1 MNQAEHLFQDM
12 ARASPVGDARGH
24 RRTLVRNGQRLP
36 YQERIR
42 LKKLA
47 QRRGERQKK
56 ENETIGLK
64 IGTLNVGSMT
74 ARSHELVDL
83 MERRKIRIMCLQETK
98 WKGRDD
104 GRKNG
109 VGIVLD
115 EELKK
120 GVLEVTRSSDRII
133 WLKMEMGKLVVN
145 IMSVYAAQQGCAD
158 EEKEKFWEELDEEVR
173 KIPAE
178 EKLWIGG
185 DFNGHVGGD
194 NTGREETMGKFGYG
208 TKNDGG
214 EELVTF
220 AMRHN
225 LWIVNTFYKKATR
238 HKITYQSGGTQSQ
251 IDYILCRSN
260 DKNTK
265 DCKVILGESITN
277 QHRPVICTLNVVKS
291 KPQMKSRT
299 QKIKWWKLKEAQ
311 SRDDFTDKVRETLE
325 RRRQKERCD
334 WETIAEDMRDLGE
347 KVCGKTSGKAK
358 AGKETWWWC
367 DEVQRRISEK
377 KEAKKKLFEDP
388 SEENKAYYKTTKK
401 EAKRAVAT
409 AKARAYNQLYE
420 DLDTTEGTK
429 KVLRIAKQRDKNS
442 KDIYQTKWIKNDEG
456 NVLTNDEDILE
467 RWRLYFMKLM
477 NEENPREAREEE
489 QVGNPGEVEAI
500 TEDEVRRALRKM
512 KDGKA
517 VGPDNLPIEAWK
529 CLGEEGVTFLCSMLN
544 KIFDEEKIPESWR
557 KSILVPIYKNK
568 GDIMACGNYRGI
580 KLMSH
585 SMTLFERMIEHRLR
599 GVVNISEEQFGF
611 MEGKSTTDAIFAL
624 RQVQER
630 YREGHKE
637 LHGVFIDLEK
647 AYDRVPREEM
657 LWCMRK
663 KNVPG
668 VGTEPVRV
676 CDHHGY
682 PDRRH

>member
-1 MNQAEHLFQDM
+1 
-12 ARASPVGDARGH
+12 
-24 RRTLVRNGQRLP
+24 
-36 YQERIR
+36 
-42 LKKLA
+42 
-47 QRRGERQKK
+47 
-56 ENETIGLK
+56 
-64 IGTLNVGSMT
+64 
-74 ARSHELVDL
+74 
-83 MERRKIRIMCLQETK
+83 
-98 WKGRDD
+98 
-104 GRKNG
+104 
-109 VGIVLD
+109 
-115 EELKK
+115 
-120 GVLEVTRSSDRII
+120 
-133 WLKMEMGKLVVN
+133 MEMGKLVVN

-214 EELVTF
+214 EEL
-220 AMRHN
+220 
-225 LWIVNTFYKKATR
+225 
-238 HKITYQSGGTQSQ
+238 
-251 IDYILCRSN
+251 
-260 DKNTK
+260 NTK

-291 KPQMKSRT
+291 KPQTKSRT

-325 RRRQKERCD
+325 RRRQEERCD

-500 TEDEVRRALRKM
+500 TEDE
-512 KDGKA
+512 
-517 VGPDNLPIEAWK
+517 
-529 CLGEEGVTFLCSMLN
+529 
-544 KIFDEEKIPESWR
+544 IFDEEKIPESWR

-568 GDIMACGNYRGI
+568 SDIMACGNYRGI

-585 SMTLFERMIEHRLR
+585 SMKLFERMVEHRLR
-599 GVVNISEEQFGF
+599 CGEHQ
-611 MEGKSTTDAIFAL
+611 
-624 RQVQER
+624 
-630 YREGHKE
+630 
-637 LHGVFIDLEK
+637 
-647 AYDRVPREEM
+647 
-657 LWCMRK
+657 
-663 KNVPG
+663 
-668 VGTEPVRV
+668 
-676 CDHHGY
+676 
-682 PDRRH
+682 